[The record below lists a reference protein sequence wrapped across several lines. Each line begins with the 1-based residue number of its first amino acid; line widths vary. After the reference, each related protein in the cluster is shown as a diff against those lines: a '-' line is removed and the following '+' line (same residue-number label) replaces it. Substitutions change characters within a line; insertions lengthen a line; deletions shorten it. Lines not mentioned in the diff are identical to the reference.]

1 MSYATA
7 SRNGEPFA
15 AMVRSQRYLPNAVRR
30 TCTQRLKVTPIDM
43 FVRRGLGWPS
53 KRIKNMTGIRF
64 DEPKRWKKAI
74 YEGCRVEMP
83 LVLAEVH
90 RADVIRFWN
99 NQPFDLRIDSH
110 LSNCDLCF
118 LKGQRH
124 IVDLLTREPGLAD
137 WWIDMEDEIGTTFF
151 STKRKQGG
159 YRDLLKAA
167 REGLATDPE
176 PHTDDADLCNCTD
189 WRE

>member
-1 MSYATA
+1 M
-7 SRNGEPFA
+7 
-15 AMVRSQRYLPNAVRR
+15 
-30 TCTQRLKVTPIDM
+30 
-43 FVRRGLGWPS
+43 
-53 KRIKNMTGIRF
+53 
-64 DEPKRWKKAI
+64 
-74 YEGCRVEMP
+74 EMP

-118 LKGQRH
+118 LKGQHH
-124 IVDLLTREPGLAD
+124 IVDLLTREPHLAD
-137 WWIDMEDEIGTTFF
+137 WWIAREDEIGQTFF

-159 YRDLLKAA
+159 YRDLLAA
-167 REGLATDPE
+167 AQAGFAVVPE
-176 PHTDDADLCNCTD
+176 QAADEDDLCNCTD